1 MAAFSSSSG
10 GSGGWRAPSTPRVL
24 LSGED
29 QDESERSRDLE
40 AGMRLIFQTAGNL
53 RAELADLNGELAV
66 LKASQATMLTW
77 TAWFGRLHQWM
88 TESLRNFPWH

>member
-10 GSGGWRAPSTPRVL
+10 GGGDWRAPSTPRVL

-29 QDESERSRDLE
+29 QDESERLRDLE
-40 AGMRLIFQTAGNL
+40 AGMRLMFQTASNL
-53 RAELADLNGELAV
+53 RAEVADLSRDLDD
-66 LKASQATMLTW
+66 LKASHATMLTW

-88 TESLRNFPWH
+88 TESLRNFPGH